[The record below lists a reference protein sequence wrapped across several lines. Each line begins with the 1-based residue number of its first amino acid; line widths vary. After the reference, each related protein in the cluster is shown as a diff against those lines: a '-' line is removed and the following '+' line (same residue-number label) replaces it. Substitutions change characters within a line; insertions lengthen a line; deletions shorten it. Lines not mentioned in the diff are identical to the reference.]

1 MRRLSGHFIIFIL
14 LLAFLPG
21 CQAPVEVEPTLQPT
35 LNQPTTQPT
44 ATLTPTV
51 TPTPLPTSTPTEA
64 PCRETRGTIIDV
76 EIPTGYLNRPV
87 STKIYLPPC
96 YKAQSDTGYPVLY
109 MLHGQAA
116 TNDQWVRLG
125 LTGAADELIAQGSI
139 QPMIIVMPFEVT
151 WTPGPE
157 DSKFDE
163 ALTLDVIPYIDSNY
177 PTCPSK
183 ACRAVGGLS
192 RGGNW
197 AVYFGFAFPDLFG
210 VVGAHSTP
218 LFYGQEFRINQA
230 LDNVASVEELPFVLV
245 DMGSKDADRASVQ
258 AFKSFL
264 ETKGILF
271 EYHEFDGRHE
281 ESYWSA
287 HVSDYLRWYS
297 ERFTFPVGE

>member
-1 MRRLSGHFIIFIL
+1 MRRLLFYFLILIFM
-14 LLAFLPG
+14 LAFLPG
-21 CQAPVEVEPTLQPT
+21 CQAIVEGEPTVQPT
-35 LNQPTTQPT
+35 LNPPTAQPT
-44 ATLTPTV
+44 AEYTPTITLTPM
-51 TPTPLPTSTPTEA
+51 PTTTPTEV
-64 PCRETRGTIIDV
+64 PCRETQGTIIDV

-96 YKAQSDTGYPVLY
+96 YDAQSDPGYPALY

-116 TNDQWVRLG
+116 SNDQWVQLG
-125 LTGAADELIAQGSI
+125 LTSAADKMIAQGLI
-139 QPMIIVMPFEVT
+139 QPMIIVMPFEIT

-157 DSKFDE
+157 DSQFDE
-163 ALTLDVIPYIDSNY
+163 AVTKDVIPYIDSNY
-177 PTCPSK
+177 ATCPRK
-183 ACRAVGGLS
+183 ACRGVGGLS

-197 AVYFGFAFPDLFG
+197 AVYFGFAYPDIFG

-218 LFYGQEFRINQA
+218 LFYGEEFRINQA
-230 LDNVASVEELPFVLV
+230 LGSVASVEDLPFVV
-245 DMGSKDADRASVQ
+245 MDVGSKDADRASVQ
-258 AFKSFL
+258 AFKSYL

-297 ERFTFPVGE
+297 ERFTSPVGE

>member
-1 MRRLSGHFIIFIL
+1 MRQLLINLFIWSLTLVLFS
-14 LLAFLPG
+14 G
-21 CQAPVEVEPTLQPT
+21 CQAIVEVESTPQPT
-35 LNQPTTQPT
+35 LNPPNTQPT
-44 ATLTPTV
+44 ATFTPT
-51 TPTPLPTSTPTEA
+51 TTPLPTLTPTPTEV
-64 PCRETRGTIIDV
+64 PCSETRGTIVDA

-87 STKIYLPPC
+87 NTKIYLPPC
-96 YKAQSDTGYPVLY
+96 YDAQSDTGYPVLY

-116 TNDQWVRLG
+116 TNDQWLRLG
-125 LTGAADELIAQGSI
+125 LTSAADELIAQGLI
-139 QPMIIVMPFEVT
+139 QPMLIVMPFEVT

-157 DSKFDE
+157 DSMFDE

-197 AVYFGFAFPDLFG
+197 AVYFGFAFPNLFG

>member
-1 MRRLSGHFIIFIL
+1 MRRLLIYLFIWS
-14 LLAFLPG
+14 LALVLLPG
-21 CQAPVEVEPTLQPT
+21 CQVIVEVESTPQPT
-35 LNQPTTQPT
+35 LNPTNTQPAAT
-44 ATLTPTV
+44 FTLTT
-51 TPTPLPTSTPTEA
+51 TPLPTLTSTPTEV
-64 PCRETRGTIIDV
+64 PCRETRGTIVDA

-87 STKIYLPPC
+87 NTKIYLPPC
-96 YKAQSDTGYPVLY
+96 YDAQSETGYPVLY

-116 TNDQWVRLG
+116 TNDQWLRLG
-125 LTGAADELIAQGSI
+125 LTGAADELIARGLI
-139 QPMIIVMPFEVT
+139 QPMLIVMPFEVT

-157 DSKFDE
+157 DSMFDE
-163 ALTLDVIPYIDSNY
+163 ALTLDVIPYIDANY
-177 PTCPSK
+177 ATCPSK

-197 AVYFGFAFPDLFG
+197 AVYFGFAYPDLFG

-218 LFYGQEFRINQA
+218 LFYGEEFRINQA
-230 LDNVASVEELPFVLV
+230 LGNVASVEDLPFVLV

-264 ETKGILF
+264 ESNGILF
-271 EYHEFDGRHE
+271 AYHEFDGRHE

-297 ERFTFPVGE
+297 ERFTLTGGL